1 MSRIIFSL
9 APRPPFRLDLTAWA
23 IRRRPGN
30 QVDVWDGETYQ
41 RVLAIQGK
49 PVLISVTQHG
59 PMGAPQLRV
68 IASGERMSA
77 RSKNAVVLALERLLG
92 LRIDLSAFYEFA
104 SKQPRLRELASR
116 FRGLKPPRFPAVWEG
131 MVNGIACQQLSLTV
145 GILLLNRLSAGCG
158 LAFARSEEARYAF
171 PRPEDLAVVP
181 PEAIRSLGFSGAK
194 TRALIELAREI
205 SAGRLDLEA
214 FADLSN
220 EQAASRLVE
229 LRGIGRWTAEY
240 TLLRGL
246 GRLDVFPGDDI
257 GARNNLGRWMRLRGT
272 VDYARVARL
281 LSRWRPYGGLI
292 YFHLLVDS
300 LARDGLLQEKGTDM
314 IKLKRI
320 YDKRNSTDGA
330 RYLVERLWPR
340 GIKKTELHLDD
351 WLKDVAPSTE
361 LRKWFSHDP
370 KKWEQFRR
378 KYFVELDRA
387 PEVCQPLLQ
396 AARKGTVTLLYSSHD
411 AEHNNAVALKD
422 YIEDNRSR

>member
-23 IRRRPGN
+23 IRRRSGN
-30 QVDVWDGETYQ
+30 RVDVWDGETYQ

-49 PVLISVTQHG
+49 PVLISVTQYGH
-59 PMGAPQLRV
+59 MDAPRLKV
-68 IASGERMSA
+68 IASGEPVSA

-116 FRGLKPPRFPAVWEG
+116 FRGLKPPQFPAVWEG
-131 MVNGIACQQLSLTV
+131 VVNGIACQQLSLAV
-145 GILLLNRLSAGCG
+145 GILLLNRLSAACG
-158 LAFARSEEARYAF
+158 LAFETSEEARYAF
-171 PRPEDLAVVP
+171 PRPEDLAVAA
-181 PEAIRSLGFSGAK
+181 PETIRSLGFSGAK

-214 FADLSN
+214 FADMSN

-246 GRLDVFPGDDI
+246 RRLDVFPGDDI
-257 GARNNLGRWMRLRGT
+257 GARNNLGRWMRLRGP

-300 LARDGLLQEKGTDM
+300 LA
-314 IKLKRI
+314 I
-320 YDKRNSTDGA
+320 A
-330 RYLVERLWPR
+330 RE
-340 GIKKTELHLDD
+340 
-351 WLKDVAPSTE
+351 
-361 LRKWFSHDP
+361 
-370 KKWEQFRR
+370 
-378 KYFVELDRA
+378 RA
-387 PEVCQPLLQ
+387 P
-396 AARKGTVTLLYSSHD
+396 
-411 AEHNNAVALKD
+411 
-422 YIEDNRSR
+422 I